1 MVELHVQFMKYQQLQ
16 IDMYY
21 EFNFQIINFKLTQRM
36 KKYNMKKILIA
47 QVKMSAITN
56 FM

>member
-36 KKYNMKKILIA
+36 KKYNMKKILIV